1 MPSQNSG
8 ADIQGRSPKPSVDL
22 ATVVD
27 LLASAISPSNNT
39 GKVDDPDPKNR
50 QAFIFDPQKQR
61 LRVCTSAVLR
71 RLFADKD
78 FQQAFDLSQN
88 GGFIQDFSHPAF
100 GNRAKIGGCLAEDNA
115 KRLPAATDKLISA
128 IDEALLSA
136 LPEETSLAKLLLDQ
150 PVKHLNQLAK
160 VAGTAFKDQANTA
173 NLIPI
178 AFPNPDIQPNNQPKF
193 VAKVISALETIEANN
208 YFEQMCSAVRTHAEE
223 QLDWDEDDIES
234 AIASLTGEKEKQDSQ
249 LNRFLNFLDDE
260 ALARVRLN
268 TTFQI
273 MEEIAKSA
281 QTSKELNPQLLAEYV
296 NRVIH
301 LVTSAKQN
309 GYTVNLAAH
318 FGIAAEFELQ
328 DYLSKATFYYCLPVW
343 AESKTQLFEKKVRNQ
358 TSNSFG
364 VAREVTYRFRVNGK
378 NPEFGKPAFEARL
391 QRIKD
396 ELLPEEETTTQQPGK
411 ICRCLAELIFL
422 AIVVPGNNQET
433 IPNSTPELLAFL
445 KSEGREGIRQL
456 IQNLLERAESM
467 EKIGTALISILRTQG
482 QTIIAQVQRRSTQQF
497 ICVKRS
503 VIEWSRLEGAEPG
516 VRDLLVGAS
525 QGGREQVEWFKN
537 IEICDKPE
545 TPGLLFSVKVTTEI
559 SEHNLAIDGDAYKI
573 QAQRLLPEKLL
584 QICWVPYHSEKRED
598 GQWTYKPSVNALVA
612 KGWVLPAAIQIE
624 YETKTLATTKQ
635 TDQSKQL
642 HAAAVSAFSV
652 LVYCC
657 LWRIIHTLK
666 QGNNGESIDFTTL
679 MLRLQETGRESE
691 ENSSGESYVYAAAQT
706 LEAIL
711 AEETSIRMQGIVLGN
726 IAKQTKETPWIKKG
740 IFNALLSA
748 FPLIISTQNTPAE
761 PKIGLISYAT
771 RPCNETTFLN
781 EDEKSYLFLTQSY
794 IATAVNEPFCGYKI
808 RSERMQSDVIDSPE
822 QFKKQR
828 LVQEEIAY
836 LKSQG
841 CQHIILLSHAYG
853 GRRINRVAD
862 YNSSLNPKEFM
873 EEVYKNFPDLTIY
886 TMLQDVFPATR
897 LHSRDLKNEESGFE
911 IPRAENHTSFVNSL
925 KIIRDRDIIPVY
937 TFATLHA
944 IEQQNRPQSGFC
956 VYFLVSDS
964 RISSINWTERARQH
978 LINPEQDS
986 SIHPCLI
993 TVLRGLH
1000 FIEAEQGVKGAK
1012 KNVTDGQLM
1021 PVLDPFSWI
1030 SPTTV
1035 EGAGEVLV
1043 LKNRRKGKVLLSYP
1057 ALLTHVSQVL
1067 HRRK

>member
-8 ADIQGRSPKPSVDL
+8 ADIQARSPKPSIDL

-39 GKVDDPDPKNR
+39 GKVDEPDPKNR

-61 LRVCTSAVLR
+61 LRLCTSAVLR

-78 FQQAFDLSQN
+78 FQQAFNPSQN
-88 GGFIQDFSHPAF
+88 GEFIKNFSLPTF

-136 LPEETSLAKLLLDQ
+136 LPEGTSLATLLLDQ

-178 AFPNPDIQPNNQPKF
+178 AFPNTAIQPNNKQKF
-193 VAKVISALETIEANN
+193 VAKVISALETIEAND
-208 YFEQMCSAVRTHAEE
+208 YFAQMRSAVRTHSEE

-234 AIASLTGEKEKQDSQ
+234 AIASLTGEKEKEDSQ

-268 TTFQI
+268 ITFQI
-273 MEEIAKSA
+273 MEEIAQYA
-281 QTSKELNPQLLAEYV
+281 QNSKEPNHKLLAEYI

-328 DYLSKATFYYCLPVW
+328 DYLNKATFYYCLPVW
-343 AESKTQLFEKKVRNQ
+343 AESKTQLFEEKVRNP
-358 TSNSFG
+358 TGNSFG
-364 VAREVTYRFRVNGK
+364 VAREVTYRFRVNGE
-378 NPEFGKPAFEARL
+378 NPEAGKPAFEARL

-396 ELLPEEETTTQQPGK
+396 ELLPEEKTTQQPGK
-411 ICRCLAELIFL
+411 ICRYLAELIFL
-422 AIVVPGNNQET
+422 AVVVPRNHQVSLSLET
-433 IPNSTPELLAFL
+433 LPDSVNGLLEFL
-445 KSEGREGIRQL
+445 KSEGKEGINKL
-456 IQNLLERAESM
+456 VQNLLERAKSM
-467 EKIGTALISILRTQG
+467 KNIGTALTSILRTQG
-482 QTIIAQVQRRSTQQF
+482 QKIIAQVQHRSTQQF

-537 IEICDKPE
+537 IEICDQPE

-584 QICWVPYHSEKRED
+584 QICWLPYYSEKGKD
-598 GQWTYKPSVNALVA
+598 GQWTYKQSSNASIV
-612 KGWVLPAAIQIE
+612 KGWALPAAIQIE
-624 YETKTLATTKQ
+624 YETKILVNTEKTE
-635 TDQSKQL
+635 QSKQL
-642 HAAAVSAFSV
+642 NAAIVSAFSV

-657 LWRIIHTLK
+657 LWRIIQRLK

-711 AEETSIRMQGIVLGN
+711 AEDTSIRMQGIVLGN
-726 IAKQTKETPWIKKG
+726 IAKQTENTKWIKKG

-748 FPLIISTQNTPAE
+748 FPLVISTPNTPAE

-771 RPCNETTFLN
+771 RPCNETTTLK
-781 EDEKSYLFLTQSY
+781 EEEKSYLFMTQSY
-794 IATAVNEPFCGYKI
+794 IATAVNEPFFGYKI
-808 RSERMQSDVIDSPE
+808 HSERMQSDVIDSPE

-873 EEVYKNFPDLTIY
+873 EEVYKNFPELTIY

-897 LHSRDLKNEESGFE
+897 LYSREPKNEEAGFE
-911 IPRAENHTSFVNSL
+911 IPRAENHTSFINSF

-944 IEQQNRPQSGFC
+944 IERQNRPQSGFC

-986 SIHPCLI
+986 RIHPCLI

-1000 FIEAEQGVKGAK
+1000 FIEAEKGVQS
-1012 KNVTDGQLM
+1012 GQLL

-1035 EGAGEVLV
+1035 EGAGEVEV

>member
-8 ADIQGRSPKPSVDL
+8 ADIQARSPKPSVDL
-22 ATVVD
+22 ATVID
-27 LLASAISPSNNT
+27 LLADAISPSNNT
-39 GKVDDPDPKNR
+39 GKVDEPDPKNR

-71 RLFADKD
+71 RLFAYKD
-78 FQQAFDLSQN
+78 FQQAFNPTQN
-88 GGFIQDFSHPAF
+88 GGFIKDFSMPAF
-100 GNRAKIGGCLAEDNA
+100 GNRSKIGGCLVEDNA
-115 KRLPAATDKLISA
+115 KRLPAATDKLIAA
-128 IDEALLSA
+128 IDKALLSA
-136 LPEETSLAKLLLDQ
+136 LPEGTSLATLLLDQ

-160 VAGTAFKDQANTA
+160 VAGTVFRDQANTA

-178 AFPNPDIQPNNQPKF
+178 AFPNTDIQPNNQPKL

-208 YFEQMCSAVRTHAEE
+208 YFEQLCSAVRTHAEE
-223 QLDWDEDDIES
+223 QLDWDEDYIES
-234 AIASLTGEKEKQDSQ
+234 AIASLTGEKERQDSQ

-268 TTFQI
+268 ITFQI
-273 MEEIAKSA
+273 MEEFAKYA
-281 QTSKELNPQLLAEYV
+281 QTSKELNPQLLAEYI
-296 NRVIH
+296 NRVIN
-301 LVTSAKQN
+301 LVTSAKEN

-343 AESKTQLFEKKVRNQ
+343 AESKTQLFEEKVRNQ
-358 TSNSFG
+358 TGNSFG
-364 VAREVTYRFRVNGK
+364 VAREVTYRFRVNGN

-391 QRIKD
+391 EKIKK
-396 ELLPEEETTTQQPGK
+396 ELLPDEETTTQQPGK
-411 ICRCLAELIFL
+411 ICRSLAELIFL
-422 AIVVPGNNQET
+422 AIVVPRNHQVSLSLET
-433 IPNSTPELLAFL
+433 LPDSVNGLLEFL
-445 KSEGREGIRQL
+445 KSEGREGINKL
-456 IQNLLERAESM
+456 VQNLLERAKSM
-467 EKIGTALISILRTQG
+467 ENIGTALISILRTQG
-482 QTIIAQVQRRSTQQF
+482 QKIIAQVQRRSTQQF

-584 QICWVPYHSEKRED
+584 QICWVPYNSEKGED
-598 GQWTYKPSVNALVA
+598 RQWIYKPSVNALVG

-624 YETKTLATTKQ
+624 YETKTLVTTKQ
-635 TDQSKQL
+635 TEESKQL

-657 LWRIIHTLK
+657 LWRIIQRLK
-666 QGNNGESIDFTTL
+666 QGSNDESINFTTL
-679 MLRLQETGRESE
+679 MLRLQETGRQSE
-691 ENSSGESYVYAAAQT
+691 ENNSGESYVYAAAQT

-711 AEETSIRMQGIVLGN
+711 AEDTSIRMQGIVLSN
-726 IAKQTKETPWIKKG
+726 ITQQTENTKWIKRG

-748 FPLIISTQNTPAE
+748 FPLVISTPNTPAE

-781 EDEKSYLFLTQSY
+781 EAEKSYLFLTQSY
-794 IATAVNEPFCGYKI
+794 IATAVNEPFCGYKLH
-808 RSERMQSDVIDSPE
+808 SERMQSDVIDSPE
-822 QFKKQR
+822 QLKKQR
-828 LVQEEIAY
+828 LVQEEIGY
-836 LKSQG
+836 LKSLG

-873 EEVYKNFPDLTIY
+873 EEVYKNFPELTIY
-886 TMLQDVFPATR
+886 TMLQDVFPSTR
-897 LHSRDLKNEESGFE
+897 LHSRDLKNEEAGFE
-911 IPRAENHTSFVNSL
+911 IPRAENHTSFVNSF

-937 TFATLHA
+937 SFATLHA
-944 IEQQNRPQSGFC
+944 IEKENRPQSGFC
-956 VYFLVSDS
+956 VYFLVSDG

-1000 FIEAEQGVKGAK
+1000 FIEAEKGVQSK
-1012 KNVTDGQLM
+1012 QLI

-1035 EGAGEVLV
+1035 EGAGEVEV